1 MLFWIYSV
9 AFLTISTL
17 MIEYSISKNSS
28 SQVTTDSKTTANKK
42 ISSFMYIFAF
52 TVVWVTS
59 LVVYFTEA
67 YVDYTFK
74 TQIWITSV
82 PIILTFCIIY
92 VVIDNMLEIYRSLAP
107 KEQKSL
113 MHNSSV
119 FRPLAIVCIL
129 TQIINPLLAFFEPF
143 D

>member
-1 MLFWIYSV
+1 
-9 AFLTISTL
+9 
-17 MIEYSISKNSS
+17 
-28 SQVTTDSKTTANKK
+28 
-42 ISSFMYIFAF
+42 MYIFAF